1 MKIGCVKELKNN
13 EYRVGLTP
21 DNVRAY
27 VTAGHH
33 VYIEMGAGEGSGFP
47 DAEYVEAGAS
57 LLENPADIWQLVDMM
72 VKVKEP
78 LPEEYPLFHDGLIL
92 YTYLHL
98 AADKGQMDALLKGKV
113 NAVAYETLQE
123 KDRSLPLL
131 APMSQIAG
139 RLSIQEGAKYLEK
152 RFGGEGILLAGVP
165 GTPKA
170 NVVILGGGTV
180 GMNACKIAVG
190 MGANVTILDIS
201 LRRLEELDN
210 MFGAHIQTLVSND
223 SNVERVLKDADL
235 VIGSVLIPGGSTP
248 KLFKTRY
255 LKEMKDGAVFVD
267 VAIDQ
272 GGCGESSHVTT
283 HDDPVYKLD
292 GVVHYCVGN
301 MPGAVPR
308 TSTIA
313 LTNATLKYGLEIAR
327 NGLEAACRES
337 DVICSG
343 VNTYNGVLTN
353 KNVAAAH
360 GYEYTEIKDLIS

>member
-1 MKIGCVKELKNN
+1 MKIGCVKEIKNN
-13 EYRVGLTP
+13 EFRVGLTP

-27 VTAGHH
+27 VAAGHH
-33 VYIEMGAGEGSGFP
+33 VYMEKGAGVGSGFS
-47 DAEYVEAGAS
+47 DNEYVDAGAS
-57 LLENPADIWQLVDMM
+57 LIDNAADVWHLVDMM

-78 LPEEYPLFHDGLIL
+78 LEEEYPLFHDGLIL

-98 AADKGQMDALLKGKV
+98 AADKEQMDALLKGKV
-113 NAVAYETLQE
+113 KAVAYETIQE
-123 KDRSLPLL
+123 KDGSLPCL

-190 MGANVTILDIS
+190 MGANVTILDVN
-201 LRRLEELDN
+201 LKRLEELDN
-210 MFGAHIQTLVSND
+210 RFGAHIQTLVSTD
-223 SNVERVLKDADL
+223 SNIERVIRDADL

-248 KLFKTRY
+248 KLFKKKY
-255 LKEMKDGAVFVD
+255 LPEMKNGAVFVD

-283 HDDPVYKLD
+283 HDDPVYVED

-313 LTNATLKYGLEIAR
+313 LTNATLRYGLQIAEV
-327 NGLEAACRES
+327 GLEEAAKKS
-337 DVICSG
+337 TVITSG
-343 VNTYNGVLTN
+343 VNCYLGKLTN
-353 KNVAAAH
+353 KNVALAH
-360 GYEYTEIKDLIS
+360 GYEYTELAELI